1 LINSATRECSTDPIH
16 KVHLIWS
23 NKNTTPVMEL
33 QNFMYTTSC
42 TYRVPLWWFRTYSTL
57 VQTYTYD
64 LFFFTFWNS
73 PALRWNSLYIW
84 FEHYTHKVV
93 GSRLFDHK
101 KPIHMIC
108 ALRSQCA
115 GLGAVWPPKTNHSAG
130 LFVRSAG
137 LFLLTFFTF
146 CYFLLH
152 FLLLVTSV
160 IYFFTIEGSLFV
172 TICYFFY
179 CLYIS

>member
-1 LINSATRECSTDPIH
+1 MINSATRECSTDPIH

-73 PALRWNSLYIW
+73 PALR
-84 FEHYTHKVV
+84 
-93 GSRLFDHK
+93 
-101 KPIHMIC
+101 
-108 ALRSQCA
+108 SQCA
-115 GLGAVWPPKTNHSAG
+115 GLGAVWPPKTNYSAG
-130 LFVRSAG
+130 LFVRSAR